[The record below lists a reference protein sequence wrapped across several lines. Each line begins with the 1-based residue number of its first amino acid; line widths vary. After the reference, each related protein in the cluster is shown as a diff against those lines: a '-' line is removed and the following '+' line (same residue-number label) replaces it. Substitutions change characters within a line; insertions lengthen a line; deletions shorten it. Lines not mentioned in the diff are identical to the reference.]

1 MRFLKS
7 SGENMGAISQMVNT
21 LKGYPFTNSSAI
33 NGGNKI
39 YIKFYFR
46 P

>member
-1 MRFLKS
+1 MRLLKS
-7 SGENMGAISQMVNT
+7 SAENVGPIGQMMNT

-39 YIKFYFR
+39 KIKFSLE
-46 P
+46 